1 MVRKSYIGKGS
12 STPTSKNDVFYD
24 ASKTPT
30 HHLQVKPIEEQ
41 HKLESR
47 KAWFKVAE
55 AIKKSDYN
63 LIATEKR

>member
-1 MVRKSYIGKGS
+1 M
-12 STPTSKNDVFYD
+12 FYD